1 MGCLAIFSLREA
13 LHEVELSSTFRN
25 GLQQLTTPLHS
36 VSPIQQLVSQFY
48 SSFTAVLTRAHAHTY
63 YISFRGALRDK
74 LLRKLHSVTG
84 AQHQT
89 SATCNATFLTVA
101 RQVAEKI
108 AQCNRTFTRANLRH
122 PCRSPLPGMYPAGLI
137 SVRATLPIYL
147 IDQVSSPAKGPRS
160 RKGGGGGR
168 GARALPPPQYF

>member
-1 MGCLAIFSLREA
+1 MGCLAIFS

-36 VSPIQQLVSQFY
+36 VSPLQQLVSQFY
-48 SSFTAVLTRAHAHTY
+48 SSFMAVLTRAHAHTY

-74 LLRKLHSVTG
+74 LLRKLYSVTG
-84 AQHQT
+84 PQHQT

-108 AQCNRTFTRANLRH
+108 EQCNRAFKANLTEE
-122 PCRSPLPGMYPAGLI
+122 G
-137 SVRATLPIYL
+137 IYL
-147 IDQVSSPAKGPRS
+147 RERDLGKA
-160 RKGGGGGR
+160 
-168 GARALPPPQYF
+168 F